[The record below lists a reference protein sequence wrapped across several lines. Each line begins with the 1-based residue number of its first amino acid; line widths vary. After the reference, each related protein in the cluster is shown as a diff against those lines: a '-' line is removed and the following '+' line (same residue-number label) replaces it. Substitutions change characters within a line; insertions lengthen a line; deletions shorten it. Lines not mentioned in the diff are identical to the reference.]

1 MLAEKINDT
10 PEVYLL
16 RVPFQNIVTTETN
29 VYVIRDK
36 GDVLIVDMGAPTQE
50 AASYFLQATRELGI
64 DATKARYFFTHLHY
78 DHSGLADM
86 LLPANARLYIHKD
99 ELPAADL
106 LYDKRVGDYACKR
119 LIAEGMPRAK
129 AEDLTMKIEIACPPS
144 SKSNNIHVTYSGDFV
159 RVGDFKFEVVPLPGH
174 TAGMAGLYNEKTGI
188 MFSGDQLLFDITPT
202 TLISLDDKDT
212 LGQYIKSM
220 RRLLDLQPKRLFH
233 SHGEIRSDYRRRAI
247 RILNSRKARI
257 DLAAKSIWQ
266 RCAEGGQAP
275 TGIEV
280 INSLSWKIPY
290 PSIDDAPEEQ
300 QWLIYSQGVTVLDHL
315 VAIGRVERIIEPSIP
330 AALKDLVAP
339 GDLAISDEF
348 AASGFDLASKSNSA
362 PEFDPAAGTF
372 PISTTS
378 DAHAAQVDPTPI
390 AQAAILHRYRPVH

>member
-1 MLAEKINDT
+1 
-10 PEVYLL
+10 
-16 RVPFQNIVTTETN
+16 
-29 VYVIRDK
+29 
-36 GDVLIVDMGAPTQE
+36 
-50 AASYFLQATRELGI
+50 
-64 DATKARYFFTHLHY
+64 
-78 DHSGLADM
+78 
-86 LLPANARLYIHKD
+86 
-99 ELPAADL
+99 
-106 LYDKRVGDYACKR
+106 
-119 LIAEGMPRAK
+119 
-129 AEDLTMKIEIACPPS
+129 
-144 SKSNNIHVTYSGDFV
+144 
-159 RVGDFKFEVVPLPGH
+159 VGDFKFEVVPLPGH

-233 SHGEIRSDYRRRAI
+233 SHGEIRPDYRRRAI

-315 VAIGRVERIIEPSIP
+315 VATGRAERIVEVAEVDVPPNEGVLPDFEASEVQELPAVQLDTELDTEPVVQPDAGPDTEP
-330 AALKDLVAP
+330 AAQ
-339 GDLAISDEF
+339 
-348 AASGFDLASKSNSA
+348 
-362 PEFDPAAGTF
+362 PAQPAKQK
-372 PISTTS
+372 I
-378 DAHAAQVDPTPI
+378 
-390 AQAAILHRYRPVH
+390 ILHRYRLASQDTD